1 MSKYKEKEVSIVKK
15 AIKNEADFMFIP
27 HQKLLDDIINNSN
40 FYVKKLPINAKKALL
55 SKKPISISSS
65 IVLKYYKGTL
75 DKKNSFI
82 FDNGDIEIIR
92 EKIDLSTVKF

>member
-1 MSKYKEKEVSIVKK
+1 MSKYKEVNTVKK
-15 AIKNEADFMFIP
+15 AIKDGVDFMFIP

-55 SKKPISISSS
+55 SKKPISISSR

-75 DKKNSFI
+75 DKKNAFI
-82 FDNGDIEIIR
+82 FDNGDVEIIR
-92 EKIDLSTVKF
+92 EKIDLSNVKF